1 MNDLKRV
8 VRKDEEP
15 DLYQQLH
22 EAVFEDHN
30 ILEINGVTW
39 LIQSYDSEPEAKI
52 VLIRL

>member
-1 MNDLKRV
+1 MSHLERV

-15 DLYQQLH
+15 DFYQLLK

-30 ILEINGVTW
+30 ILEIEGVTW

-52 VLIRL
+52 VLIRQ